1 MNEPILGS
9 SRKLEVS
16 NPILYPKLPPEDLC
30 YGEICIPHDYNKL
43 EPPNTEGE
51 PLDVKISVDGVR
63 ALDFDDKKFTISFSM
78 FLSEPVLIVQAC
90 RDTLDQALFVW
101 WYHVVGPG
109 FVLFRSRWSAGARWD
124 VGWHYFSYYVISGG
138 HWVGQSLSFKKWRS
152 TDTSQNSSHVF
163 RTGFKSFI

>member
-43 EPPNTEGE
+43 EPPNTDGK

-78 FLSEPVLIVQAC
+78 FLSVQWTDN
-90 RDTLDQALFVW
+90 RII
-101 WYHVVGPG
+101 GPEASATRP
-109 FVLFRSRWSAGARWD
+109 FR
-124 VGWHYFSYYVISGG
+124 V
-138 HWVGQSLSFKKWRS
+138 
-152 TDTSQNSSHVF
+152 NSIHLYDHC
-163 RTGFKSFI
+163 